1 MVVTI
6 EMVIAV
12 VTGVFTY
19 IFGLISKKFNIVE
32 SKYIPVQNAV
42 IGIVAGIVCY
52 MLKLNGADL
61 LTSIMYC
68 LVGSMASGGTYD
80 LAKTGIKE

>member
-1 MVVTI
+1 MTITI
-6 EMVIAV
+6 EMVVAV
-12 VTGVFTY
+12 VTGLFTY

-32 SKYIPVQNAV
+32 SKYIPVQNAL

-52 MLKLNGADL
+52 ILKLNGADL
-61 LTSIMYC
+61 PTSIIYC